1 MANTNLDRKKVYY
14 KRVIEEGINSPHSEK
29 YKNVCVALDNLVK
42 ISDKLKNPKH
52 KMSQA
57 EYEALMKGY
66 EDAKGAC
73 ESYFAEQNTFNDY
86 EKERKGIIEN
96 ISYVLN
102 KDLNVLSSC
111 DLSEP
116 ISLSEVIE
124 KSRTH
129 VIKLDRADF
138 HEMGGALSNRIPL
151 KTNSGKKGFF
161 TPKKFFDPDTEW
173 KNKLKAYEVK
183 FGRISEECKA
193 KLEALKTDEEFQ
205 MKIVEHIPTEK
216 IKENARYFGTVKN
229 HMKKLACLLG
239 MGKDIKEVEQLFKK
253 DSTLYDDLFDF
264 TNSVSKLANYQGI
277 LYDTGIKKGAN
288 ISSRNCAM
296 TDMAKLLGCDHLLAN
311 STKMKVMINGE
322 EVEGVF
328 METAEGSDL
337 NSLKPGDLVLEAKG
351 MSMENPEALQKM
363 IDLQILDFVCGN
375 TDRHPGN
382 MVYQFEKTMF
392 GGVKFTGIKG
402 IDNDCAF
409 GTLKIVPEKS
419 NMHLT
424 SLNNMKYITP
434 KMKVRLDNLTP
445 AEVKLQL
452 ANDDLSED
460 EINAA
465 MDRVQ
470 MIQDAIREK
479 KIKVIDKKHW
489 QNKQLYR
496 HDDKNNYVHQLIK
509 MQNSCE
515 NEVFKD
521 KEFKNP
527 IKYAQEIY
535 NSTQVMME
543 DYDKILEFRKMMDDS
558 KSRIFDS
565 SEYKLMKKYFEK
577 IEKISKHI
585 KENYTN
591 LKNVPDKT
599 NDELRNAYVELA
611 NKTHKYTELKKLVP
625 YQVRGQKRLDF
636 ATKLHEYACEKLEKL
651 QLSYDKDTKMEAE
664 EPEMDSGL

>member
-1 MANTNLDRKKVYY
+1 MANTNLDRKKDYY
-14 KRVIEEGINSPHSEK
+14 KRVIKEGMNSPHSEK
-29 YKNVCVALDNLVK
+29 YKNVCTVLDELVK

-52 KMSQA
+52 KMSQT

-66 EDAKGAC
+66 EDTKKAC
-73 ESYFAEQNTFNDY
+73 ESYLAEKNAFNDY

-116 ISLSEVIE
+116 ISLSEIIY

-138 HEMGGALSNRIPL
+138 NTMGAAMSNRIPL

-161 TPKKFFDPDTEW
+161 TPKVFFDPDTEW

-205 MKIVEHIPTEK
+205 MKIVDHIPTEK
-216 IKENARYFGTVKN
+216 IKEDARYFGTVKN

-253 DSTLYDDLFDF
+253 DFTLYDDLFDF
-264 TNSVSKLANYQGI
+264 TNSVAKLANYQGI

-296 TDMAKLLGCDHLLAN
+296 TDMAKLLGCEHLLAN
-311 STKMKVMINGE
+311 STKMKVVINGQ

-328 METAEGSDL
+328 METAEGSDI
-337 NSLKPGDLVLEAKG
+337 NRLKPGDLIIEAGG
-351 MSMENPEALQKM
+351 MSIENPEALQQM

-375 TDRHPGN
+375 TDRHGGN
-382 MVYQFEKTMF
+382 MVYQFEKTML

-409 GTLKIVPEKS
+409 GTPKIDAKTS
-419 NMHLT
+419 IMHMT
-424 SLNNMKYITP
+424 SLENMKYITP
-434 KMKVRLDNLTP
+434 KMKLRLENLTP
-445 AEVKLQL
+445 AGVKLQL
-452 ANDDLSED
+452 ANDDLSE
-460 EINAA
+460 EEVNAVL
-465 MDRVQ
+465 DRVQ

-489 QNKQLYR
+489 QSKPLYR
-496 HDDKNNYVHQLIK
+496 HDDKDNYVHKLLK
-509 MQNSCE
+509 LQNSCE
-515 NEVFKD
+515 KKGYKD
-521 KEFKNP
+521 KPFKNP

-535 NSTQVMME
+535 NSNQVMME

-558 KSRIFDS
+558 QARIFDS

-577 IEKISKHI
+577 IEKISKNI
-585 KENYTN
+585 KENYDD
-591 LKNVPDKT
+591 LKKVPDKM

-611 NKTHKYTELKKLVP
+611 NKTDRYIELKKLVP
-625 YQVRGQKRLDF
+625 YQERGQKRLDF
-636 ATKLHEYACEKLEKL
+636 ATKLHEFACEKLVKL
-651 QLSYDKDTKMEAE
+651 QISLDKDTKMEAE
-664 EPEMDSGL
+664 EPEMGSNL